1 MSAEF
6 YDGIPERH
14 PQHLLVIKTVR
25 KQKRLRIAFCI
36 WDTWDQLQKGG
47 DLFVMDK
54 VDGIFAF
61 NDGLS
66 LDKTIYLLEHDKP
79 GDNIHQI
86 LLDLQTSTIQDT
98 TWTINEEWYYELI
111 ADVLYGSN
119 NPKNRWRSE
128 RSGSNYKI
136 ASLIQNTNGLSM
148 KEKIDCILDI
158 YTFQTKTSPKTTK
171 ERITK
176 DYLNIKKLM
185 DWLTETSSQ
194 EPNRIHHAENAI
206 KKLLD
211 FVQPHV
217 TREDNWAKLLIVDN
231 RNQIGF
237 CEAVLA
243 AAKKSWGQ
251 QIRRE
256 TGKISQLGLSIKKE
270 TKEKLKLLSNKYLLS
285 ETQILEI
292 IIKSEFKKET
302 HLKEFNKIIAA
313 IEEI

>member
-1 MSAEF
+1 MPAEF
-6 YDGIPERH
+6 FDEVPDRH
-14 PQHLLVIKTVR
+14 PKHALIIKILR
-25 KQKRLRIAFCI
+25 AQKRLRIAFCI
-36 WDTWDQLQKGG
+36 WDTWDQLQHDKY
-47 DLFVMDK
+47 LFVMENT
-54 VDGIFAF
+54 DGIYAF
-61 NDGLS
+61 NDSLS
-66 LDKTIYLLEHDKP
+66 LDKIIDLLENDKP
-79 GDNIHQI
+79 DVDTHQI

-128 RSGSNYKI
+128 RSGSNYEI

-171 ERITK
+171 EMITK
-176 DYLNIKKLM
+176 EYLKIKKLM

-206 KKLLD
+206 KKLID

-217 TREDNWAKLLIVDN
+217 KRKDNWVKLLIADN

-243 AAKKSWGQ
+243 AAKKSWSQ

-256 TGKISQLGLSIKKE
+256 TGKTSQLGLSIKKE
-270 TKEKLKLLSNKYLLS
+270 TKEKLKSLSNKYLLS

-302 HLKEFNKIIAA
+302 HLKEFDKIIAA
-313 IEEI
+313 IEKI

>member
-1 MSAEF
+1 MSVEF

-47 DLFVMDK
+47 DSFVMDK
-54 VDGIFAF
+54 VGGIFAF

-66 LDKTIYLLEHDKP
+66 LDKTIDLLEHDKP

-86 LLDLQTSTIQDT
+86 LLDLQTATTQDT
-98 TWTINEEWYYELI
+98 SWKINEEWYYELI
-111 ADVLYGSN
+111 ADVLYGSEHLN
-119 NPKNRWRSE
+119 KRWRSK
-128 RSGSNYKI
+128 RSGSNDEI
-136 ASLIQNTNGLSM
+136 PSLIHNTNGLSM
-148 KEKIDCILDI
+148 IEKIDCILDI
-158 YTFQTKTSPKTTK
+158 YTFETKISPKTIKEKITK
-171 ERITK
+171 E
-176 DYLNIKKLM
+176 YLNIKKLM

-194 EPNRIHHAENAI
+194 EPSRIHHTENAI
-206 KKLLD
+206 TKLLG
-211 FVQPHV
+211 FVPPHV
-217 TREDNWAKLLIVDN
+217 TREDNWVKLLIADN

-243 AAKKSWGQ
+243 AAKKSWNQ

-256 TGKISQLGLSIKKE
+256 TGKTSQLGLSIKKE
-270 TKEKLKLLSNKYLLS
+270 TKEKLKSLSNKYLLS

>member
-1 MSAEF
+1 MPAEF
-6 YDGIPERH
+6 FDEVPDRH
-14 PQHLLVIKTVR
+14 PKHALIIKILR
-25 KQKRLRIAFCI
+25 AQKRLRIAFCI
-36 WDTWDQLQKGG
+36 WDTWDQLQHDKY
-47 DLFVMDK
+47 LFVMENT
-54 VDGIFAF
+54 DGIYAF
-61 NDGLS
+61 NDSLS
-66 LDKTIYLLEHDKP
+66 LDKIIDLLENDKP
-79 GDNIHQI
+79 DVDTHQI

-128 RSGSNYKI
+128 RSGSNYEI

-171 ERITK
+171 EMITK
-176 DYLNIKKLM
+176 EYLKIKKLM
-185 DWLTETSSQ
+185 GWLTETSSQ

-206 KKLLD
+206 KKLID

-217 TREDNWAKLLIVDN
+217 KRKDNWVKLLIADN

-243 AAKKSWGQ
+243 AAKKSWSQ

-256 TGKISQLGLSIKKE
+256 TGKTSQLGLSIKKE
-270 TKEKLKLLSNKYLLS
+270 TKEKLKSLSNKYLLS

-302 HLKEFNKIIAA
+302 HLKEFDKIIAA
-313 IEEI
+313 IEKI

>member
-1 MSAEF
+1 MPAEF
-6 YDGIPERH
+6 FDEVPDRH
-14 PQHLLVIKTVR
+14 PKHALIIKILR
-25 KQKRLRIAFCI
+25 AQKRLRIAFCI

-47 DLFVMDK
+47 DSFVMENT
-54 VDGIFAF
+54 DGIYAF
-61 NDGLS
+61 NDSLS
-66 LDKTIYLLEHDKP
+66 LDKIIDLLENDKP
-79 GDNIHQI
+79 DVDTHQI

-128 RSGSNYKI
+128 RSGSNYEI

-171 ERITK
+171 EMITK
-176 DYLNIKKLM
+176 EYLKIKKLM
-185 DWLTETSSQ
+185 GWLTETSSQ

-206 KKLLD
+206 KKLID

-217 TREDNWAKLLIVDN
+217 KRKDNWVKLLIADN

-243 AAKKSWGQ
+243 AAKKSWSQ

-256 TGKISQLGLSIKKE
+256 TGKTSQLGLSIKKE
-270 TKEKLKLLSNKYLLS
+270 TKEKLKSLSKKYLLS

>member
-1 MSAEF
+1 MPAEF
-6 YDGIPERH
+6 FDEVPDRH
-14 PQHLLVIKTVR
+14 PKHALIIKILR
-25 KQKRLRIAFCI
+25 AQKRLRIAFCI
-36 WDTWDQLQKGG
+36 WDTWDQLQHDKY
-47 DLFVMDK
+47 LFVMENT
-54 VDGIFAF
+54 DGIYAF
-61 NDGLS
+61 NDSLS
-66 LDKTIYLLEHDKP
+66 LDKIIDLLENDKP
-79 GDNIHQI
+79 DVDTHQI

-128 RSGSNYKI
+128 RSGSNYEI

-171 ERITK
+171 EMITK
-176 DYLNIKKLM
+176 EYLKIKKLM
-185 DWLTETSSQ
+185 GWLTETSSQ

-206 KKLLD
+206 KKLID

-217 TREDNWAKLLIVDN
+217 KRKDNWVKLLIADN

-243 AAKKSWGQ
+243 AAKKSWSQ

-256 TGKISQLGLSIKKE
+256 TGKTSQLGLSIKKE
-270 TKEKLKLLSNKYLLS
+270 TKEKLKSLSKKYLLS